1 MTHTPEPRIT
11 VSNNAVNVRS
21 LGYALLVHLACV
33 AVVFLGLLWTESA
46 KPLSVAGPI
55 IEATLVDFKA
65 APLPAIKTPP
75 KPSKPPP
82 PKPAPAKPVPPAPK
96 PVVEEPPR
104 PVTPRSED
112 RIDQEQVRIRDQA
125 LEQAEKEQEE
135 KIRKEQVDLTEPPP
149 EDELT
154 RMERERQEQMED
166 IRRQRE
172 EAEQQT
178 KLEERTLAQM
188 QTQNKQAEIDRQ
200 RAIEQQKMAEL
211 AAQEAERVGNEG
223 ESDALVDRYL
233 LAISNQVD
241 LNWSRPDTMLQ
252 GFRCQVTVTQIPGGV
267 VIGVDLSRCQGDAET
282 LRSVEAAVMREP
294 LPYRGFESVFNRTLQ
309 IPFCFPRELCQSR

>member
-1 MTHTPEPRIT
+1 M
-11 VSNNAVNVRS
+11 SNSAVNVRS
-21 LGYALLVHLACV
+21 LGYALLVHLACI
-33 AVVFLGLLWTESA
+33 AMVFLGLFWTETA

-65 APLPAIKTPP
+65 APLPAVKTPP
-75 KPSKPPP
+75 KPARPAP
-82 PKPAPAKPVPPAPK
+82 PKPAPPKPKPPEPK

-104 PVTPRSED
+104 EVTPRSED
-112 RIDQEQVRIRDQA
+112 RVDQEEVRIRAEA

-135 KIRKEQVDLTEPPP
+135 KIRKQQVDLTEPPP

-172 EAEQQT
+172 AAEQKTQ
-178 KLEERTLAQM
+178 LEERALAQM

-200 RAIEQQKMAEL
+200 RALEQQKMAQI
-211 AAQEAERVGNEG
+211 AAQEAEREGNEG
-223 ESDALVDRYL
+223 ESDALLDRYL

-241 LNWSRPDTMLQ
+241 RNWSRPDTMLQ
-252 GFRCQVTVTQIPGGV
+252 GFRCTALVTQIIGGE
-267 VIGVDLSRCQGDAET
+267 VIGIDLSRCHGDAET

-294 LPYRGFESVFNRTLQ
+294 LPYRGFETVFDRQLQ
-309 IPFCFPRELCQSR
+309 IPFCFPRELCIR

>member
-1 MTHTPEPRIT
+1 
-11 VSNNAVNVRS
+11 VSDSSAINVRS
-21 LGYALLVHLACV
+21 LGYALLIHLACV
-33 AVVFLGLLWTESA
+33 AVVFLGLLWTETA

-55 IEATLVDFKA
+55 IEATLVDFKT
-65 APLPAIKTPP
+65 APLPATKAPP
-75 KPSKPPP
+75 KPVRPPP
-82 PKPAPAKPVPPAPK
+82 PKSVPK
-96 PVVEEPPR
+96 PPEPKPPEPKPPVEEPPR

-112 RIDQEQVRIRDQA
+112 RVDQEEVRIRAEA

-172 EAEQQT
+172 AAEQKT
-178 KLEERTLAQM
+178 RLEERALAQM

-200 RAIEQQKMAEL
+200 RVLEQQHMAQI
-211 AAQEAERVGNEG
+211 AAQEAEREGNEG
-223 ESDALVDRYL
+223 ESDSLVDRYL

-241 LNWSRPDTMLQ
+241 RNWSRPDTMAQ
-252 GFRCQVTVTQIPGGV
+252 GFRCTALVTQIIGGE
-267 VIGVDLSRCQGDAET
+267 VIGIDLSRCQGDAET

-294 LPYRGFESVFNRTLQ
+294 LPYRGFETVFNRQLQ
-309 IPFCFPRELCQSR
+309 IPFCFPRELCIR

>member
-1 MTHTPEPRIT
+1 M
-11 VSNNAVNVRS
+11 SDNAVNLRS
-21 LGYALLVHLACV
+21 VAYALLVHLACV
-33 AVVFLGLLWTESA
+33 ALVFVGLLWTDTA

-55 IEATLVDFKA
+55 IEASLVDFKA
-65 APLPAIKTPP
+65 APLPAVKTPP
-75 KPSKPPP
+75 KPVRPPPPKAAP
-82 PKPAPAKPVPPAPK
+82 PKPAPPEPK

-112 RIDQEQVRIRDQA
+112 RVDQEEVKIRADA
-125 LEQAEKEQEE
+125 LEQAQKEQEE

-154 RMERERQEQMED
+154 RMERERQQQMDD

-172 EAEQQT
+172 AAEQRRQI
-178 KLEERTLAQM
+178 EERTLAQM
-188 QTQNKQAEIDRQ
+188 QNQNKQAEIDRQ
-200 RAIEQQKMAEL
+200 RAADQQRMADL
-211 AAQEAERVGNEG
+211 AAEEAEREGNEG

-241 LNWSRPDTMLQ
+241 RNWSRPDTMAQ
-252 GFRCQVTVTQIPGGV
+252 GFRCTATVTQIPGGD
-267 VIGVDLSRCQGDAET
+267 VIGIDMSRCQGDAET

-294 LPYRGFESVFNRTLQ
+294 LPYRGFETVFSRTLQ
-309 IPFCFPRELCQSR
+309 IPFCFPRELCLKQ